1 MSDPANIL
9 NATDMEQSRSPR
21 ELCNWV
27 DARAAEFSS
36 TPEAKEY
43 ARSGARLPKKL
54 WEEIRPLALF
64 TRCRYGDND
73 VRCTPSLSNDNYDG
87 KIDFFGPASAPV
99 YVEITYAKDGYDERL
114 RLKVLSETGSV
125 NALGK
130 ITVSGTKK
138 SGQTVC
144 VENEA
149 VDHTEVRDVALRLVT
164 ERLRGKSNKDYGN
177 NHILVVVV
185 DDYLPFRSDE
195 DKSILMTR
203 IRDELSK
210 LRMNVGAVYVLG
222 SSGAYCARA
231 AGEI

>member
-9 NATDMEQSRSPR
+9 NATDMEQSRTPC
-21 ELCNWV
+21 ELCDWV
-27 DARAAEFSS
+27 DAKAAEFSS
-36 TPEAKEY
+36 TQEAKEY

-64 TRCRYGDND
+64 ARCRYGDNG

-87 KIDFFGPASAPV
+87 RIDFSVPSAAPV
-99 YVEITYAKDGYDERL
+99 YVEITYAKDGSDERR
-114 RLKVLSETGSV
+114 RLKVLSESGSV
-125 NALGK
+125 NALSK
-130 ITVSGTKK
+130 IKVSRTKK
-138 SGQTVC
+138 YGQTIC

-149 VDHTEVRDVALRLVT
+149 VNHTAVRDAALHRVT
-164 ERLRGKSNKDYGN
+164 ACLRGKSNKDYGK
-177 NHILVVVV
+177 NHILVIVV
-185 DDYLPFRSDE
+185 DDYLPFRADE
-195 DKSILMTR
+195 DKAILMTR

-222 SSGAYCARA
+222 SSGAYCERA

>member
-9 NATDMEQSRSPR
+9 NATDMEQSRTPR
-21 ELCNWV
+21 ELCDWV
-27 DARAAEFSS
+27 DAKAAEFSS
-36 TPEAKEY
+36 TQEAKKY

-54 WEEIRPLALF
+54 WEEIRPLAHF
-64 TRCRYGDND
+64 ARCRYGDNG
-73 VRCTPSLSNDNYDG
+73 VRCTPNLSNDNYDG
-87 KIDFFGPASAPV
+87 RIDFAVPSTTSV

-114 RLKVLSETGSV
+114 RLKVLSESGSV

-138 SGQTVC
+138 SGQTIC

-149 VDHTEVRDVALRLVT
+149 VDHTAVRDTALYLVK
-164 ERLRGKSNKDYGN
+164 ERLRGKSSKDYGK
-177 NHILVVVV
+177 NHILVIVV
-185 DDYLPFRSDE
+185 DDYLPFRTDE
-195 DKSILMTR
+195 DKAILMTR
-203 IRDELSK
+203 IRDELST

-222 SSGAYCARA
+222 SSGTYCEQA

>member
-9 NATDMEQSRSPR
+9 NATDMEQSRTPR
-21 ELCNWV
+21 ELCDWV
-27 DARAAEFSS
+27 DSKAAEFSA
-36 TPEAKEY
+36 TQAAKDY

-64 TRCRYGDND
+64 SRCRYGDSG
-73 VRCTPSLSNDNYDG
+73 VRCTPNLSNDNYDG
-87 KIDFFGPASAPV
+87 KIDFPAPTTPV

-114 RLKVLSETGSV
+114 RLKVLSENGSV
-125 NALGK
+125 NAIGK

-149 VDHTEVRDVALRLVT
+149 VDHIDVRDASLRLVS
-164 ERLRGKSNKDYGN
+164 ERLSGKSNKDYGK

-185 DDYLPFRSDE
+185 DDYIPFRADE
-195 DKSILMTR
+195 DKAILMTQVR
-203 IRDELSK
+203 EELSRLCMK
-210 LRMNVGAVYVLG
+210 VGAVYVLG
-222 SSGAYCARA
+222 SSGAYCERA

>member
-1 MSDPANIL
+1 MSDPVYIL
-9 NATDMEQSRSPR
+9 NATDMEQSRTPC
-21 ELCNWV
+21 ELSDWV
-27 DARAAEFSS
+27 DAKAAEFSS
-36 TPEAKEY
+36 TQEAKEH

-54 WEEIRPLALF
+54 WEEIRPMALF
-64 TRCRYGDND
+64 ARCRYGDNG

-87 KIDFFGPASAPV
+87 KIDFSEPGATPV
-99 YVEITYAKDGYDERL
+99 YVEITYAKDGHDERR
-114 RLKVLSETGSV
+114 RLKVLSESGSV

-149 VDHTEVRDVALRLVT
+149 VDDTEVRDTALHLVA
-164 ERLRGKSNKDYGN
+164 ERLRGKSNKDYGK

-185 DDYLPFRSDE
+185 DDYLPFRTDE
-195 DKSILMTR
+195 DKAILMTR
-203 IRDELSK
+203 IRDELPK

-222 SSGAYCARA
+222 SSGAYCERA